1 MSNKNSILS
10 EVPVKLE
17 ITGGFLL
24 LCAMTGFFCGGEALC
39 AAALAAAVHEWG
51 HLAVMLWQGCIPA
64 ALRLDASGACLRCLD
79 GEPSYRQEL
88 WRALAGPLA
97 GLLLWATLRGS
108 GGGFLRG
115 TAGMSLLLSLVNLLP
130 GEGLD
135 GGRALRSLSW
145 RMFRPERAEL
155 LPRIVGWVTA
165 AGCFLSGL
173 KHSPQ
178 LCLYGF
184 WLLLRSAGIG
194 DND

>member
-10 EVPVKLE
+10 EVPVYLE

-24 LCAMTGFFCGGEALC
+24 LCAVTGFFCGGKAFC

-51 HLAVMLWQGCIPA
+51 HLAVMLRQGCIPT
-64 ALRLDASGACLRCLD
+64 ALRLDASGACLRCME
-79 GEPSYRQEL
+79 EPSYRQEL

-97 GLLLWATLRGS
+97 GLLLWAALRGS
-108 GGGFLRG
+108 GEPFLRN
-115 TAGMSLLLSLVNLLP
+115 TAGMSFLLSAVNLLP

-145 RMFRPERAEL
+145 RLFKPERAEL
-155 LPRIVGWVTA
+155 LPRLIGWVTA
-165 AGCFLSGL
+165 AGCFLTGL
-173 KHSPQ
+173 RYSPQ
-178 LCLYGF
+178 LGLYGF

-194 DND
+194 MND

>member
-10 EVPVKLE
+10 EVPVHLE

-24 LCAMTGFFCGGEALC
+24 LCAVTGFFCGGETLC

-51 HLAVMLWQGCIPA
+51 HLAVMLAQGAVPT
-64 ALRLDASGACLRCLD
+64 ALRLDASGACLRCKE
-79 GEPSYRQEL
+79 EPSYRQEL

-97 GLLLWATLRGS
+97 GLLLWEMLRGS
-108 GGGFLRG
+108 GNAFLRG
-115 TAGMSLLLSLVNLLP
+115 TAGMSLLLSGVNLLP

-135 GGRALRSLSW
+135 GGRALRCLSW
-145 RMFRPERAEL
+145 RLFPPERAEL

-165 AGCFLSGL
+165 AGCFVIGL
-173 KHSPQ
+173 KYSPQ
-178 LCLYGF
+178 LGLYGF

-194 DND
+194 RND